1 MTKIKDQTLPLPTT
15 LEARNQVISVFNFNA
30 TWADSRIG
38 DKLQCAIQGAVN
50 LGRTFQ
56 SYAMCETAYKK
67 VCGFG
72 KSNQTCPLNLEYY
85 SI

>member
-1 MTKIKDQTLPLPTT
+1 MQRELTRCGTQE
-15 LEARNQVISVFNFNA
+15 LETSYN
-30 TWADSRIG
+30 
-38 DKLQCAIQGAVN
+38 QGAVN

-56 SYAMCETAYKK
+56 SYAMCETVDKK
-67 VCGFG
+67 VCSFG